1 MTGTPRSIAITGAS
15 GFLGWH
21 LRCRLQASPL
31 SVRLV
36 PDEAFG
42 SVPALVD
49 AIGSAGC
56 VIHLAGMNRGPD
68 AEVLETNLHL
78 ARQLTEAL
86 DVLPGVARVLF
97 ANSIHCQGETPFGR
111 SKRGASELLRAWE
124 TRHGAS
130 FFDVIIPHLFGE
142 GGRPFYNS
150 AVATF
155 CHLLAHGEEPVA
167 HAEGQVELI
176 HAQRVASIFLDLA
189 ERDSVDETV
198 RIWGTPMPVTE
209 ALGRLKR
216 MDAAYRGGV
225 LPDLSEP
232 LGLDLFNAYRS
243 YLYPSYYPVPLKVH
257 ADQRGG
263 LFEAVKTQHG
273 GQAFLSLTKPGIV
286 RGRHYH
292 RHKVERFLVIQGEA
306 EIRVRRLFDDV
317 VQVFRVS
324 GDAPGFIDI
333 PTLHTHEI
341 ANVGESDL
349 MTLFWAHEIFDPEH
363 PDTYPEP
370 VILEQ

>member
-1 MTGTPRSIAITGAS
+1 MTETRRYIAITGAS

-21 LRCRLQASPL
+21 LRCRLHASPW

-36 PDEAFG
+36 PDEAFQ
-42 SVPALVD
+42 SVSAL
-49 AIGSAGC
+49 ANSIGTADC

-78 ARQLTEAL
+78 ARQLREAL
-86 DVLPGVARVLF
+86 DTLPRVARVLF
-97 ANSIHCQGETPFGR
+97 ANSIHGQGETPFGR
-111 SKRGASELLRAWE
+111 SKRGASEILRGWAE
-124 TRHGAS
+124 RPDAS
-130 FFDVIIPHLFGE
+130 FVDVILPHLFGE

-155 CHLLAHGEEPVA
+155 CHLLAHGEEPLA
-167 HAEGQVELI
+167 HAEGKVELI
-176 HAQRVASIFLDLA
+176 HAQRVASAFLDLA
-189 ERDSVDETV
+189 ENESVDETV
-198 RIWGTPMPVTE
+198 RICGTPMPVTQ
-209 ALGRLKR
+209 ALDRLKCI
-216 MDAAYRGGV
+216 DAIYRGGV
-225 LPDLSEP
+225 IPELSEP
-232 LGLDLFNAYRS
+232 LSLDLFNAYRS
-243 YLYPSYYPVPLKVH
+243 YLYPSYYPVSLRVH
-257 ADQRGG
+257 TDQRGG

-324 GDAPGFIDI
+324 GDAPSFIDI

-341 ANVGESDL
+341 ANVGERDL
-349 MTLFWAHEIFDPEH
+349 MTLFWAHEIFDLEH